1 MSTQQ
6 HPLDRLANLG
16 QSIWLDYIRR
26 DLLTTG
32 KLQRMIEEDGLCGM
46 TSNPSIFEK
55 AIAESNLYDQ
65 FIAQELTA
73 ADSPL
78 SDQDL
83 FYRLAIADVQQACD
97 AFAPVYQA
105 SDHHDGFVS
114 LEVSPDLARDT
125 KGTIREAKSL
135 WNRVN
140 RTNLMIK
147 VPATREGL
155 PAIRALLEAGLN
167 INVTL
172 LFSTNRY
179 REVLDTYLE
188 ALEARL
194 QAGNQLE
201 DINSVASF
209 FVSRLD
215 VKIDQML
222 EKNGAPDALALRG
235 QAAVANA
242 KMAYQHFQEILDTP
256 RWRKLAAAGA
266 TPQRLLWASTS
277 TKNPTY
283 PRLLYVEPL
292 IGPYTV
298 NTLPPATYQKL
309 LEGIPEQAAITKGLN
324 EAQAL
329 LHNLSQFGISLKQV
343 TDTLEEEGVAAFS
356 RDFHILLTQIAVH
369 RQKIGA

>member
-6 HPLDRLANLG
+6 RPLDRLTNLG

-32 KLQRMIEEDGLCGM
+32 KLQRMIEKDGLCGM

-105 SDHHDGFVS
+105 SHHHDGFVS

-125 KGTIREAKSL
+125 KGTIYEAKSL

-147 VPATREGL
+147 VPATQEGL
-155 PAIRALLEAGLN
+155 PAIRTLLEAGLN

-172 LFSTNRY
+172 LFSTDRY

-194 QAGNQLE
+194 QAGNRLE

-215 VKIDQML
+215 VKINQML
-222 EKNGAPDALALRG
+222 EKNEVPDALALRG

-256 RWRKLAAAGA
+256 RWRKLAASGA

-283 PRLLYVEPL
+283 PILLYVEPL
-292 IGPYTV
+292 IGSYTV

-309 LEGIPEQAAITKGLN
+309 LEGIPEQAAITEGLN

-329 LHNLSQFGISLKQV
+329 LHNLSRFGINLKQV

-369 RQKIGA
+369 RQKIGK